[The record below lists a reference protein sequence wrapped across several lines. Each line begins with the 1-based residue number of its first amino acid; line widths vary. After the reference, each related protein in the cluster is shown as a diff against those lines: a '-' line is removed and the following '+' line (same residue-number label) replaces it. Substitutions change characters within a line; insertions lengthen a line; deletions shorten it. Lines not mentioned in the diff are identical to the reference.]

1 MTNKDAGPNRPPSRT
16 TKGGK
21 YLTFALGA
29 QEYGLP
35 LLRVREIMAMMDV
48 TPVPLMPSYVR
59 GVMNLRGKVIP
70 VVDLRRKLGMT
81 STPDHDRKCIIVVD
95 VERTAAE
102 GGRPAGGPLQMS
114 ILVDAVSEVLF
125 IGEDDIEA
133 ATAMG
138 GSRGGGHISGLAKAR
153 GSVKILLDIDDVL
166 ASWDPVSP
174 MGGLQNQHPAAID
187 PTQDSS
193 PSPSTAGAGGTQP

>member
-1 MTNKDAGPNRPPSRT
+1 MDAVTNKDAGPNRPPSRT

-133 ATAMG
+133 ATARHSEAPIG
-138 GSRGGGHISGLAKAR
+138 
-153 GSVKILLDIDDVL
+153 VKRPTLRIFLTRLTDTHAWPSQTDRHTTATINT
-166 ASWDPVSP
+166 SP
-174 MGGLQNQHPAAID
+174 RHRDAAD
-187 PTQDSS
+187 
-193 PSPSTAGAGGTQP
+193 ALH